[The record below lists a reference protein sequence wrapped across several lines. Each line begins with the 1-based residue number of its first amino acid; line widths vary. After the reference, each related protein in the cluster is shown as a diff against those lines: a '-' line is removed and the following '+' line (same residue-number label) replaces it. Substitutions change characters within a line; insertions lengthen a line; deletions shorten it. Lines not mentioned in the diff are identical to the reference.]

1 MQIARRGIYD
11 IVKRKHIR
19 SNRMVEKL
27 ERQAVRLVL
36 RWMRA
41 EQSSVLRRLFSVI
54 RQEHLSRGPRL
65 TARLPDVFEAKL
77 VFSTEECPPAWFA
90 DRAGWRAENR
100 ERRSEPI

>member
-36 RWMRA
+36 RWIGETGRDT
-41 EQSSVLRRLFSVI
+41 SPDPFSV
-54 RQEHLSRGPRL
+54 
-65 TARLPDVFEAKL
+65 V
-77 VFSTEECPPAWFA
+77 
-90 DRAGWRAENR
+90 
-100 ERRSEPI
+100 RSPSSDKSISVVGLA